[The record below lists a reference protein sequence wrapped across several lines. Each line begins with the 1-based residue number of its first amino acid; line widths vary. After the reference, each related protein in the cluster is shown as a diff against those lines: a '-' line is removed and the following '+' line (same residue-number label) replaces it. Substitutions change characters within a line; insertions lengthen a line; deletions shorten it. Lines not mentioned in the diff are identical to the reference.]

1 MNKKRWVLLVLIAV
15 AVWGYFK
22 LFYKTYSTSAVAK
35 SADCIVALD
44 VKRIT
49 NTVIWNWITTPGQWK
64 KISFSSG
71 NKSTVSWKDMVTI
84 PDYVLA
90 FHIQHQPLNIWYT
103 TLQVKDENDFVKG
116 LQAYHFEKQGINIYF
131 SKDAGI
137 QFYREGG
144 KLLVTNAAVEDS
156 NYLLQAA
163 TELFIN
169 KSYVT
174 QQTLGKAIAAKS
186 HLAIYIAA
194 NNFLQEDA
202 IVTGNFDKSSIE
214 FSCNCSPKKQFSF
227 TENTFN
233 YNTNSLCMFGFTQP
247 SNAVYGLLSTAD
259 KDKISK
265 ALGFD
270 MDSTFLQ
277 SNKYY
282 AADIAEIKPRVDSA
296 ITYTYDNDFNKV
308 EKVVVNTIREPA
320 FNFLISGDSS
330 INIYKYFQ
338 HAGKIDQTD
347 SGNLFK
353 PMPFVKSYCTMQSNR
368 ELNIVASNYQPAE
381 ANKNSKAILLFNI
394 LLTKIPNDLL
404 NYFPADVVKIIA
416 NIESVQLK
424 AGKQNEKINFN
435 CIFQKRKNDLPVIN
449 F

>member
-1 MNKKRWVLLVLIAV
+1 MNKKRWVLVVLITIAG
-15 AVWGYFK
+15 WGYFK
-22 LFYKTYSTSAVAK
+22 LFYKSYSTSAVAK

-44 VKRIT
+44 IKRIT
-49 NTVIWNWITTPGQWK
+49 NTVIWTWITTPSQWK

-71 NKSTVSWKDMVTI
+71 NKATVNWKDMVII

-116 LQAYHFEKQGINIYF
+116 LQSYHFEKQGSNIYL

-137 QFYREGG
+137 LFYREGS

-156 NYLLQAA
+156 TYLLQAA

-169 KSYVT
+169 KEYIAK
-174 QQTLGKAIAAKS
+174 QTLDKAIAAKS

-202 IVTGNFDKSSIE
+202 VIAGNFDKYKIE
-214 FSCNCSPKKQFSF
+214 FNCNCSPKKQFSF
-227 TENTFN
+227 TENNFN
-233 YNTNSLCMFGFTQP
+233 YNSNSLCTLGFTQP
-247 SNAVYGLLSTAD
+247 SNAVYGLLNAPD
-259 KDKISK
+259 KDNISK
-265 ALGFD
+265 ALGLD

-282 AADIAEIKPRVDSA
+282 IADIAEIKPRIDSA

-308 EKVVVNTIREPA
+308 EKVVLNTVREPA
-320 FNFLISGDSS
+320 FNFSITGDSC

-347 SGNLFK
+347 TGNLFK
-353 PMPFVKSYCTMQSNR
+353 PMPFAKSYCTIKSNR
-368 ELNIVASNYQPAE
+368 ELNIVSSNYQPA
-381 ANKNSKAILLFNI
+381 AADKNSKAILLFNI

-404 NYFPADVVKIIA
+404 NYLPADVIKIIA

-435 CIFQKRKNDLPVIN
+435 CIFQKKKNDLPVIN
-449 F
+449 L